1 MAKLLEVQVLTPAG
15 AVFEGRARSL
25 VAPAWDGRVG
35 VLPRHAPFLTLLGT
49 GPLEVRTESG
59 DPREFSVS
67 GGVMKVE
74 ADAVIVLA
82 DRADADGAATDGAD
96 GSPR

>member
-1 MAKLLEVQVLTPAG
+1 MSKLLELRVLTPAG

-35 VLPRHAPFLTLLGT
+35 VLPSHAPFLTLLGD
-49 GPLEVRTESG
+49 GPLVVRTESG
-59 DPREFSVS
+59 DAREFGVS

-74 ADAVIVLA
+74 ADDVTVLA
-82 DRADADGAATDGAD
+82 DRTDG
-96 GSPR
+96 

>member
-1 MAKLLEVQVLTPAG
+1 MAKLLELRVLTPAG

-35 VLPRHAPFLTLLGT
+35 VLPSHAPFLTLLGD
-49 GPLEVRTESG
+49 GALVVKTESG
-59 DPREFSVS
+59 DAREFGVS

-74 ADAVIVLA
+74 ADDVTVLA
-82 DRADADGAATDGAD
+82 DRADRTDG
-96 GSPR
+96 